1 VSSINHFPTFQYS
14 QPEEYKF
21 SHDSVFLAREVFERL
36 KKTDMT
42 SWRAL
47 DVCSGCGIVGLD
59 FLFHGRA
66 SGNTPKEFDFM
77 EVQDIYEA
85 HFSENLRRLDIQNI
99 KCHFLSENYDVLQT
113 SQFANRYDLILSNP
127 PYFNVQ
133 QGTLSP
139 SEFKNRCRFFIDS
152 DLSSLVCGI
161 ENSLVPGGQAYVLL
175 RSLKDY
181 GQDVFASVQK
191 VLKASSL
198 ECSFQIRGTDVA
210 LIQKNF

>member
-1 VSSINHFPTFQYS
+1 MSSINPFPTFQYS

-21 SHDSVFLAREVFERL
+21 SHDSVFLAREVYERL
-36 KKTDMT
+36 QTQDLRDWK
-42 SWRAL
+42 AL

-59 FLFHGRA
+59 FLFHA
-66 SGNTPKEFDFM
+66 KSSGNIPAEFDFM
-77 EVQDIYEA
+77 EVQEVYEK
-85 HFSENLRRLDIQNI
+85 HFAENLQRLDIDNVKATLLLQ
-99 KCHFLSENYDVLQT
+99 NYDVLQKPEYK
-113 SQFANRYDLILSNP
+113 NHYNLILSNP

-152 DLSSLVCGI
+152 DLSSLVRGI

-181 GQDVFASVQK
+181 GQDVFASVRE
-191 VLKASSL
+191 VLQASSL

-210 LIQKNF
+210 LIQKNS